1 MKIKNGKDFW
11 AGLMFAGFGLGFMLV
26 SFNYPMGSAV
36 RMGPAYFPTVLGGM
50 LAVLGAVVFFRAF
63 VSNFEHPFKV
73 FPFRPLLLIAAI
85 VVGGATYF
93 ADSWFK
99 GAPMAEFALT
109 GLALALFIGA
119 FGPKSMFLILLAV
132 VIFGYALKPLGLVL
146 ATVLLIVISAVGG
159 HDFRNKE
166 IVILTIVLVLF
177 GVLVFVKGL
186 GLPFNL
192 WPGE

>member
-11 AGLMFAGFGLGFMLV
+11 AGLMFAGFGLVFMLV

-36 RMGPAYFPTVLGGM
+36 RMGPAYFPMVLGGM
-50 LAVLGAVVFFRAF
+50 LAILGAAVFFRAF
-63 VSNFEHPFKV
+63 VSKFPHPLKV
-73 FPFRPLLLIAAI
+73 FSFRLPFLIGALAL
-85 VVGGATYF
+85 GGVTYL
-93 ADSWFK
+93 ADSWLK
-99 GAPMAEFALT
+99 GVPMVGFALA
-109 GLALALFIGA
+109 GLTLALFIGA
-119 FGPKSMFLILLAV
+119 FGPKSMFLVLLAV

-146 ATVLLIVISAVGG
+146 ATVLLIVISALGG

-166 IVILTIVLVLF
+166 IVILTVVLVLF

>member
-1 MKIKNGKDFW
+1 MKIRNGKDFW
-11 AGLMFAGFGLGFMLV
+11 AGLMFAGFGLAFMLM

-36 RMGPAYFPTVLGGM
+36 RMGPAYFPTMLGG
-50 LAVLGAVVFFRAF
+50 LLTLLGAVVFFRAF
-63 VSNFEHPFKV
+63 VSRLENPLKV
-73 FPFRPLLLIAAI
+73 FTFRLPLLVGAMA
-85 VVGGATYF
+85 VGGATYF
-93 ADSWFK
+93 AASLLKD
-99 GAPMAEFALT
+99 APMVQFALT

-119 FGPKSMFLILLAV
+119 FGPKSMFLVLLAV

-146 ATVLLIVISAVGG
+146 AIVTVIVLSALAGHEFRKKETAILAVLLA
-159 HDFRNKE
+159 
-166 IVILTIVLVLF
+166 LF

>member
-26 SFNYPMGSAV
+26 AFNYPMGSAV
-36 RMGPAYFPTVLGGM
+36 RMGPAYFPTVLGGL
-50 LAVLGAVVFFRAF
+50 LAVLGAVIFVRAF
-63 VSNFEHPFKV
+63 VSKFDHPFKV
-73 FPFRPLLLIAAI
+73 FTFRPLLLAGAL
-85 VVGGATYF
+85 VLGAATYF
-93 ADSWFK
+93 AEAMLK
-99 GAPMAEFALT
+99 GVPVVQFALA
-109 GLALALFIGA
+109 GLTLLLFIGA
-119 FGPKSMFLILLAV
+119 FGPRSMFLILLAV

-146 ATVLLIVISAVGG
+146 STVLLIVISALGG

-166 IVILTIVLVLF
+166 IVILAVVLVLF

-186 GLPFNL
+186 GLPFNM